1 MVGNIL
7 GQNVDPIIDEQIKI
21 RQLIQGSGQT
31 GGKISKSP
39 EVHNYLNNRNAWIKM
54 ASGIS
59 ISGSAGEQKLTQ
71 LSSTSDGY
79 LTTEEIQNIKGYG
92 LAQNVVLFNTTQ
104 RYDKD
109 TKSYVKRSGTRTDN
123 TLKNSIDKMYGGLGG
138 NNRGLQPVP
147 GITDISIE
155 CINRGSIRKA
165 TVNLKAY
172 NKFQFG
178 LIELLYLRLGY
189 MVMLEW
195 GWDKYVASIDENN
208 KPIIK
213 DVEST
218 IIEKEWFSSNNIP
231 QDTIFNAI
239 DKYSQEYKGNYS
251 GFFGKVSNFTWKL
264 NTDNTYDI
272 TLNLITIGSIIE
284 SLKVN
289 IPTTSLTPTKLK
301 EQQSKLAE
309 NLGYKDDDEN
319 DQTSNPILLNA
330 GANRLNQY
338 ITTTILDFPYN
349 DKNYCYLPNLA
360 SLQSNR
366 SKIPKDSRYYVRFG
380 TLLEKISSIAIPEV
394 INGNSENQPLLSF
407 PTDSTTN
414 ICAYELNLIPLAP
427 EKVIFSPI
435 LEDVYLQKTTSGV
448 ISKFTKFLKP
458 FAVTKKDKVHYG
470 QLLNCYF
477 NLNFLSQ
484 ILDKSA
490 DKKGNVHLYKF
501 LESLCDAINESTGN
515 TTNLEPAIKDDRSI
529 YFLEQNP
536 IKGFDSLSTKPLQT
550 PIVVY
555 GYNQDSS
562 TFVKNFS
569 FQTKIT
575 PDLGAM
581 ITIGSSA
588 PGSST
593 GDINALPFNFWN
605 KGLKNRFQD
614 VLIKSASPL
623 FEDKDKNGIDDKL
636 DDKDIKDS
644 FALQIK
650 DGPLSN
656 YQSGTGPR
664 WGYTFTYGDLT
675 MKRIQA
681 PGVNLL
687 SGRPNDSVNEEL
699 LENGLIAYKKALKKK
714 IENQAALIKEKGDP
728 TIKIVGKAAEAGNN
742 YSSYLTNAFGG
753 ATGEYT
759 VGDYITSQSRTVVSE
774 KNSSG
779 KTINITKYT
788 KSTNYSGKPITIE
801 QENAKFWDLS
811 NQDFKKQGKSAFKLY
826 LNQINQLAYNEAKP
840 VLSGE
845 GFIPLELS
853 LTLDGMGGIKI
864 YNQILLDTRILP
876 ASYPEALKFIATK
889 VNHKVS
895 GNIWDTNITTISIP
909 PTEAQS
915 NQKAGNPN
923 TANSNESVKQNQPL
937 KVVGPTK
944 PISPNQKLTIID
956 NRTIAGVPF
965 DSQTYSKQQSI
976 EWLVGEMNI
985 NTQNT
990 YKTFFN
996 TLDEK
1001 YPGYT
1006 LIINA
1011 TYRTYQRSIELK
1023 AQNPKNAT
1031 PGYSPHNY
1039 AYGIDMNVKDP
1050 NGKVYLKKDR
1060 TSWVESGIPSITK
1073 SLGMRWGGDFSGYVD
1088 CVHFDVTNVTDA
1100 SIINARKDNE
1110 GLPQSQWNT
1119 KNTNYV

>member
-123 TLKNSIDKMYGGLGG
+123 TLKNSIGKMYGGLGG

-218 IIEKEWFSSNNIP
+218 IIEKEWFSSNNVP
-231 QDTIFNAI
+231 QDTIFDAI

-289 IPTTSLTPTKLK
+289 IPTTSLTPTKIK
-301 EQQSKLAE
+301 EQQSKLSKK
-309 NLGYKDDDEN
+309 LGYDDDDDDEN

-330 GANRLNQY
+330 GANKLNQY

-360 SLQSNR
+360 EKQTNR
-366 SKIPKDSRYYVRFG
+366 SKIPMDSRYYVRFG

-394 INGNSENQPLLSF
+394 INGNSENEPLLSF

-427 EKVIFSPI
+427 EKVIFSSI
-435 LEDVYLQKTTSGV
+435 LEDVYLKKVTSQ
-448 ISKFTKFLKP
+448 IIDNFKYKLQP

-484 ILDKSA
+484 ILDKSS
-490 DKKGNVHLYKF
+490 DKKGNVQLYKF
-501 LESLCDAINESTGN
+501 LEGLCDAINESTGN
-515 TTNLEPAIKDDRSI
+515 TTNLEPAIQDDRSI

-536 IKGFDSLSTKPLQT
+536 IKGFDSLSKRPQQT
-550 PIVVY
+550 PIIVY

-562 TFVKNFS
+562 TFVKDFS

-581 ITIGSSA
+581 ITIGASA
-588 PGSST
+588 PGSAT

-614 VLIKSASPL
+614 ILIESPSPL

-636 DDKDIKDS
+636 DDQDIKDS

-650 DGPLSN
+650 DGPSSN
-656 YQSGTGPR
+656 YKTPTNSG
-664 WGYTFTYGDLT
+664 WGYTFKYGGLT
-675 MKRIQA
+675 VRYINA
-681 PGVNLL
+681 PGVNLF
-687 SGRPNDSVNEEL
+687 SGRPTDSVNKEL
-699 LENGLIAYKKALKKK
+699 LENGLKAYKKELKKNDR
-714 IENQAALIKEKGDP
+714 NQATLIKEKGDP
-728 TIKIVGKAAEAGNN
+728 TIKIVVKAAEAGNN

-759 VGDYITSQSRTVVSE
+759 VGEYITKKNQYFVINGVRKDRT
-774 KNSSG
+774 
-779 KTINITKYT
+779 ITTYT
-788 KSTNYSGKPITIE
+788 GEPITIR

-889 VNHKVS
+889 INHKVS

-915 NQKAGNPN
+915 QQKAGNPN
-923 TANSNESVKQNQPL
+923 TANSSKSVKQTQPL

-956 NRTIAGVPF
+956 NRTVAGVPF
-965 DSQTYSKQQSI
+965 NSETYSKQQSI

-1023 AQNPKNAT
+1023 EQNSKNAT

-1060 TSWVESGIPSITK
+1060 TPWVESGIPSISK
-1073 SLGMRWGGDFSGYVD
+1073 SLGMRWGGDFASYVD
-1088 CVHFDVTNVTDA
+1088 CVHFDVTNVTNA
-1100 SIINARKDNE
+1100 SIVNARKDNE